1 MAALDTGFRAYLLGI
16 LDLSERELDK
26 LVDELRDHWS
36 ETREQYVLRRH
47 RELQRDGVPNRAI
60 YGILRREIRDRR
72 FAPRPMTERQ
82 VRRLIY
88 G

>member
-1 MAALDTGFRAYLLGI
+1 MAALDAGFRAYLLGI
-16 LDLSERELDK
+16 FDVSERELDK
-26 LVDELRDHWS
+26 LVDELKDHWS
-36 ETREQYVLRRH
+36 ETREEYVLRRH
-47 RELQRDGVPNRAI
+47 RELQREGVPNRKI
-60 YGILRREIRDRR
+60 YGIVRRELRDRC